1 MKYLHVKLRRLD
13 PSMDLMANHECL
25 SVCVCVC
32 VCVCVGV
39 RVHTHVRVGE
49 EDISNRRTEKRNGN
63 ILSEVIKS

>member
-1 MKYLHVKLRRLD
+1 MKHLHVKLRRLD

-32 VCVCVGV
+32 VCV